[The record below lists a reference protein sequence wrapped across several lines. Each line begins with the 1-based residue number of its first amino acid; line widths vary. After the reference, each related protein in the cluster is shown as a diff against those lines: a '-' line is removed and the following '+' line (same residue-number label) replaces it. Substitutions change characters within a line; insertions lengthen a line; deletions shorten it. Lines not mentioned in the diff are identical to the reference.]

1 MRLRLKLLR
10 IIMRNCKPLF
20 FIPIIIAYCLLPGVS
35 AIKYFYVDPSEARST
50 FIYMAQVFIP
60 LCGLLWPMGYLHVWV
75 EGDGCEALRAC
86 TKYHKTC
93 VGELL
98 LLCSAYLLMVF
109 PTIAFAVIMFHLSW
123 LEYMRLA
130 LQFSIIINFLYF
142 MIMLLKNVTIGCI
155 PVVAYLLLC
164 LYISG
169 SADFAD
175 TGMCI
180 LWRFGQSPSTII
192 RCRLVRYSV
201 FSAIVRLIFS
211 WSPLEH
217 PLLYYRASK

>member
-109 PTIAFAVIMFHLSW
+109 PTIIFAAIMFRVSW
-123 LEYMRLA
+123 LEYVRLA
-130 LQFSIIINFLYF
+130 LQFGIIINFL
-142 MIMLLKNVTIGCI
+142 
-155 PVVAYLLLC
+155 
-164 LYISG
+164 
-169 SADFAD
+169 
-175 TGMCI
+175 
-180 LWRFGQSPSTII
+180 
-192 RCRLVRYSV
+192 
-201 FSAIVRLIFS
+201 
-211 WSPLEH
+211 
-217 PLLYYRASK
+217 

>member
-10 IIMRNCKPLF
+10 IILRNCKPLF

-35 AIKYFYVDPSEARST
+35 AFKYFYVDPSEARST
-50 FIYMAQVFIP
+50 FIYMSQVFIP

-98 LLCSAYLLMVF
+98 ILCKAYIQNVI
-109 PTIAFAVIMFHLSW
+109 PTIMFHLSW

-130 LQFSIIINFLYF
+130 LQFGIIINFLYF

-164 LYISG
+164 FYISG
-169 SADFAD
+169 SADFAS
-175 TGMCI
+175 
-180 LWRFGQSPSTII
+180 FSII
-192 RCRLVRYSV
+192 APNLPAEFSNWNTLLVV
-201 FSAIVRLIFS
+201 FSS
-211 WSPLEH
+211 S
-217 PLLYYRASK
+217 LLGLLLGYLLDRFWYKYL

>member
-1 MRLRLKLLR
+1 M
-10 IIMRNCKPLF
+10 
-20 FIPIIIAYCLLPGVS
+20 
-35 AIKYFYVDPSEARST
+35 T
-50 FIYMAQVFIP
+50 QVFIP

-142 MIMLLKNVTIGCI
+142 MIMLLKKCDDRLHPCWQGGLE
-155 PVVAYLLLC
+155 PLC
-164 LYISG
+164 ACWGNL
-169 SADFAD
+169 
-175 TGMCI
+175 
-180 LWRFGQSPSTII
+180 SPSPFERFLQNRLRSCGAFFAGGASGRIAVLCECII
-192 RCRLVRYSV
+192 DTFSV
-201 FSAIVRLIFS
+201 SG
-211 WSPLEH
+211 
-217 PLLYYRASK
+217 YT